1 MKVKLTTID
10 DVKNFCNL
18 ACQLESDV
26 FLKSNRYVV
35 DGKSLMGKS
44 LMGIFSLS
52 LDKMVEMEIVSR
64 DDREIDSFLSQL
76 SELNILKAV

>member
-35 DGKSLMGKS
+35 DGKS

>member
-35 DGKSLMGKS
+35 DGKSLMG
-44 LMGIFSLS
+44 IFSLS
-52 LDKMVEMEIVSR
+52 LDKPIELEIVSR
-64 DDREIDSFLSQL
+64 DDREVNGFVNQL
-76 SELNILKAV
+76 RDLGVYKE

>member
-10 DVKNFCNL
+10 DVKKFCNL

-35 DGKSLMGKS
+35 DGKSLMG
-44 LMGIFSLS
+44 IFSLS
-52 LDKMVEMEIVSR
+52 LDKIIEMEIVSR
-64 DDREIDSFLSQL
+64 DDREIDSFVNQL
-76 SELNILKAV
+76 KEFGIYKE

>member
-35 DGKSLMGKS
+35 DGKSLMGV
-44 LMGIFSLS
+44 FSLS
-52 LDKMVEMEIVSR
+52 LDKPIEMEIVSR
-64 DDREIDSFLSQL
+64 NDREIDSFLSQL
-76 SELNILKAV
+76 RELNILKA

>member
-35 DGKSLMGKS
+35 DGKS

-76 SELNILKAV
+76 SELNILKA